1 MHDSFIFLT
10 KRMVK
15 HNSKSEQN
23 SNNLRIKGVH
33 FITSL
38 IVTLCIL
45 VHR

>member
-15 HNSKSEQN
+15 RNLKSEQN
-23 SNNLRIKGVH
+23 NNNLRTKGVH

-45 VHR
+45 VPQ